1 MENILDRIAVVI
13 IVVLFILGL
22 IDLDLFMQ
30 LWVKI
35 FVGALFVGLLV
46 YVTRSLFSR

>member
-1 MENILDRIAVVI
+1 MENIFDRIAVVV

-22 IDLDLFMQ
+22 IDFDLFMQ

-35 FVGALFVGLLV
+35 FIGVLFVGLLFR
-46 YVTRSLFSR
+46 VTRGLF